1 MQYSLSK
8 TFSVIYTKLFFQRAP
23 KISFQEKYHRKIY
36 TWQSWLYKKYFSW
49 QLFYLQ
55 NLQSVE
61 TGLTLTPVPN
71 KNSHEGKVS
80 SDMFAVASTEIK
92 MQSQK
97 RSLLVVHI
105 NGCQICYK
113 SSNGLDWNAK
123 FGLSEHEFSVIFGHE
138 FQLLLWKMCL
148 YTLMWFSYKTTRS

>member
-8 TFSVIYTKLFFQRAP
+8 TFSVIYTKFFFQRAP

-92 MQSQK
+92 MVITKKKFVSGACKWMSNLLQIIK
-97 RSLLVVHI
+97 WFVMLSLVYL
-105 NGCQICYK
+105 NMNFLWYLAMNFICCCEKCVY
-113 SSNGLDWNAK
+113 
-123 FGLSEHEFSVIFGHE
+123 IP
-138 FQLLLWKMCL
+138 
-148 YTLMWFSYKTTRS
+148 

>member
-8 TFSVIYTKLFFQRAP
+8 TFSVIYTKFFFQRAP

-92 MQSQK
+92 MVITKKKFVSGAYKWMSNLLQIIK
-97 RSLLVVHI
+97 WFVMLSLVYL
-105 NGCQICYK
+105 NMNFCM
-113 SSNGLDWNAK
+113 
-123 FGLSEHEFSVIFGHE
+123 IFGHE
-138 FQLLLWKMCL
+138 FHLLLWKMCL